1 MITPTSSSSS
11 WRGTVAQILSALMWV
26 SDFSGYAPIGTILHD
41 PHTAEAITTFIA
53 SGMTLWGIAEHLIAV
68 VSPAKS
74 IKS

>member
-1 MITPTSSSSS
+1 MGGSSS

-26 SDFSGYAPIGTILHD
+26 SDFSGYAPIGAILHD
-41 PHTAEAITTFIA
+41 PATSEAVTTFIA
-53 SGMTLWGIAEHLIAV
+53 SAMTLWGIGEHLLAV